1 MNRLRKR
8 VKKEREKDE
17 NYNFNKIKKQFVKF

>member
-1 MNRLRKR
+1 MNRLTKR
-8 VKKEREKDE
+8 VRKERKKDE